1 MTLLKTPKNQWNPE
15 EYKLMAML
23 TDPKIMALIKK
34 IN

>member
-1 MTLLKTPKNQWNPE
+1 MTLLKTPKNQWSVA
-15 EYKLMAML
+15 EYQLMAIL